1 MRGCTPSKSLSTE
14 SDFHLPVL
22 CCFFIVQQQPLHSCP
37 FRQIQTLFSSFQ
49 NQSAEQKQIA
59 PRQWEKQV
67 IAAMHFRWLDQQIK
81 NAA

>member
-14 SDFHLPVL
+14 SDF
-22 CCFFIVQQQPLHSCP
+22 QQQPLHSCP